1 MLAAAA
7 AAASAALALAAGA
20 AGAAGEPGAAFPCQ
34 VQVKGRQRGDPECT
48 KTVWRIPKAEAR
60 RLGLRRRTVFRS
72 CPSKRAQ
79 RRARRGKARLA
90 AGNLPGGDDKV
101 LAGFE
106 ESSVAKNGYL
116 WSAVTYDDA
125 GAPTKGVMRD
135 AESTLIFAGRAP
147 AEAATA
153 VAKRGRRHRRHR
165 RTSMMCQTGTDDL
178 RMPGRDRVRKPEG
191 VPPNDGLG
199 SAAAAFEAGAPVA
212 ASCAGDATPQVKV
225 LYELD
230 RYFVLYSRGGCE
242 GFTDAE
248 CVESAVEDATALTNL
263 VATQYELQAGVELV
277 NEVFIDTRENP
288 FGATYPGKDSFAF
301 LDNYNLKWRKDPELR
316 VKAADYGLVHLLSGF
331 PLCTQPDGA
340 PLTPED
346 PLYPHCSAKEDLSTI
361 GLAYVG
367 TACEGFDSEN
377 YDYDSENYD
386 ANYSDPTVALAV
398 SWLNKIEK
406 EPDVCKVA
414 LIQHENGHTFSLE
427 HVVDE
432 GAVMYYTTM
441 ACSLSFKTAKV
452 DGEEYIQDARVQVKD
467 YVEGRVGIGGCSCSA
482 STAPSPPLPPVT
494 PPVDQPELPPSPP
507 LPPVTTPPPPVPPVE
522 FVSCEVFGRRKKRQC
537 FAKGSGKCIFQK
549 KGKWCLPSPSNGG
562 KCTDYWKRKTCIR
575 AGPPCEWSYRAGGCV
590 SAAAAEATGE

>member
-1 MLAAAA
+1 
-7 AAASAALALAAGA
+7 
-20 AGAAGEPGAAFPCQ
+20 
-34 VQVKGRQRGDPECT
+34 
-48 KTVWRIPKAEAR
+48 
-60 RLGLRRRTVFRS
+60 
-72 CPSKRAQ
+72 
-79 RRARRGKARLA
+79 
-90 AGNLPGGDDKV
+90 
-101 LAGFE
+101 
-106 ESSVAKNGYL
+106 
-116 WSAVTYDDA
+116 
-125 GAPTKGVMRD
+125 
-135 AESTLIFAGRAP
+135 
-147 AEAATA
+147 
-153 VAKRGRRHRRHR
+153 
-165 RTSMMCQTGTDDL
+165 MMCQTGTDDL

-242 GFTDAE
+242 GLTDAE

-288 FGATYPGKDSFAF
+288 FGATYPGKDASAI
-301 LDNYNLKWRKDPELR
+301 LDNYNLKWKKDPELR
-316 VKAADYGLVHLLSGF
+316 VKEADYGLVHLLSGF

-346 PLYPHCSAKEDLSTI
+346 PLYPHCVANEDLGTI
-361 GLAYVG
+361 GLAYTG
-367 TACEGFDSEN
+367 TACEGYDDEN
-377 YDYDSENYD
+377 SYD

-398 SWLNKIEK
+398 SWLNKIDVQVDGT
-406 EPDVCKVA
+406 PVLDVCKVA

-452 DGEEYIQDARVQVKD
+452 GGKEYIQDARVQVKD
-467 YVEGRVGIGGCSCSA
+467 YVEGHVGFGGCSCSA
-482 STAPSPPLPPVT
+482 SNR
-494 PPVDQPELPPSPP
+494 
-507 LPPVTTPPPPVPPVE
+507 TPPPPGPPVE